1 MSSLRFCRFPAPLSL
16 AVCLL
21 LSGCLSPAGKVPDES
36 TVGAQSS
43 QYWKA
48 LASQLPAMT
57 TAEVPDQWWSVFN
70 DPLLNRLEQNAGQN
84 NPDIQLA
91 ATHVEQSAAMAGMA
105 ASALYPQVSV
115 NGSETRSALSADSP
129 YARLGAPDS
138 SYELWQYGMQASW
151 EVDLWGHLRQLRNA
165 AAENVMAS
173 QYGKDMVQVSVSSDV
188 ARQYILLRELDARQ
202 KVLQENQKIAEDMLK
217 IAESRQRN
225 GVATMNEQASASAD
239 DQQIDAELIA
249 LQQQKNLLMNAL
261 ALLAGQPPHQLDN
274 QLSSAPLPAMPANI
288 PAGIPSELAQRRPD
302 ILQAEAQLRAA
313 IADTQAAKADF
324 YPRIGLNAEAG
335 FQSYSFSGLG
345 EPHNRFYGLG
355 PTLYLPI
362 FQGGRLKSQLALSK
376 ASQKAAALNY
386 HKTVLQAWHEVIN
399 ALDEWNSQQLQYPR
413 LVAAEQQNRIAL
425 QVAERSWQQGAGE
438 FSDVLIARRGLLQSQ
453 LAVTQ
458 CAAAGELAL
467 VALYRSLGG
476 GWQAGLNQ
484 QRHPS

>member
-1 MSSLRFCRFPAPLSL
+1 MLF
-16 AVCLL
+16 
-21 LSGCLSPAGKVPDES
+21 
-36 TVGAQSS
+36 
-43 QYWKA
+43 
-48 LASQLPAMT
+48 
-57 TAEVPDQWWSVFN
+57 
-70 DPLLNRLEQNAGQN
+70 
-84 NPDIQLA
+84 
-91 ATHVEQSAAMAGMA
+91 
-105 ASALYPQVSV
+105 
-115 NGSETRSALSADSP
+115 RS
-129 YARLGAPDS
+129 
-138 SYELWQYGMQASW
+138 
-151 EVDLWGHLRQLRNA
+151 
-165 AAENVMAS
+165 
-173 QYGKDMVQVSVSSDV
+173 
-188 ARQYILLRELDARQ
+188 
-202 KVLQENQKIAEDMLK
+202 
-217 IAESRQRN
+217 
-225 GVATMNEQASASAD
+225 
-239 DQQIDAELIA
+239 
-249 LQQQKNLLMNAL
+249 
-261 ALLAGQPPHQLDN
+261 
-274 QLSSAPLPAMPANI
+274 
-288 PAGIPSELAQRRPD
+288 
-302 ILQAEAQLRAA
+302 
-313 IADTQAAKADF
+313 
-324 YPRIGLNAEAG
+324 EAG